1 MQLKIQSIAE
11 LPTAASELLH
21 YCLNK
26 RVFAFLGEMGTGKTA
41 LISEICKLLGV
52 TGPVSSPTYALI
64 NEYESSPKIFHIDLY
79 RLTTIEEVLDI
90 GIEEYL
96 AQNHYCF
103 IEWPQLI
110 QPLLPPETV
119 YVKME
124 AISEN
129 ARLMTIQI
137 K

>member
-79 RLTTIEEVLDI
+79 RLTTIEEALDI

-119 YVKME
+119 YVKLE

>member
-79 RLTTIEEVLDI
+79 RLTTIEEALDI

-129 ARLMTIQI
+129 VRLMTIQI

>member
-79 RLTTIEEVLDI
+79 RLTTIEEALDI

>member
-52 TGPVSSPTYALI
+52 TGPVSSPTYALH
-64 NEYESSPKIFHIDLY
+64 SKI
-79 RLTTIEEVLDI
+79 
-90 GIEEYL
+90 
-96 AQNHYCF
+96 
-103 IEWPQLI
+103 
-110 QPLLPPETV
+110 
-119 YVKME
+119 
-124 AISEN
+124 
-129 ARLMTIQI
+129 
-137 K
+137 

>member
-26 RVFAFLGEMGTGKTA
+26 RIFAFLGEMGTGKTA
-41 LISEICKLLGV
+41 LIGEVCKLLGV
-52 TGPVSSPTYALI
+52 TDPVSSPTYALI
-64 NEYESSPKIFHIDLY
+64 NEYESSSKIFHIDLY
-79 RLTTIEEVLDI
+79 RLTTLEEALDI

-119 YVKME
+119 YVRME

-129 ARLMTIQI
+129 ARLVTIQI